1 MSGAETVMDPE
12 PAGTMTVSP
21 LPLVTVTVL
30 LNSPAL
36 TVNSIGYL
44 SVRPSLLRLMATV
57 PSHCDSGSTLGVW
70 QVFEPPLNQPCGPF
84 ERAPRP
90 LWLPSFLSPYR
101 SPFSVISERM
111 SCSPPKKRSTW
122 VLHFGTSTVRST
134 ERFSL
139 VIVPVSE
146 SNLYCGNENC
156 GFGAK

>member
-36 TVNSIGYL
+36 TVNSIGYF

-70 QVFEPPLNQPCGPF
+70 QAFEPPLNQPCGPF
-84 ERAPRP
+84 ERAPLP
-90 LWLPSFLSPYR
+90 LLLPSFRSPYR
-101 SPFSVISERM
+101 VLGFSVISWRM
-111 SCSPPKKRSTW
+111 SFSPPKKRSTW
-122 VLHFGTSTVRST
+122 VLHFGTSTIRST

-139 VIVPVSE
+139 LIVPVAE
-146 SNLYCGNENC
+146 SNLYCGKEN
-156 GFGAK
+156 